1 MTLKLT
7 IRASIIAV
15 VTMLTLVFTTAINPS
30 PAEATT
36 TSQLQ
41 TKVDVLNSH
50 VALSYSAWVNS
61 YATLRNDNAKQWMD
75 WSQDG
80 CSAPVGGVG
89 FSTIF
94 HMGCLRHDH
103 MWRSMA
109 VIDQATGRVWNE
121 RNRYRADKKFLED
134 NERTCAL
141 KHPMEDEESLLILCS
156 GVANVFYYSVKNISG
171 NRAATTAE
179 KSSVDVSTD
188 SAYHAGMK
196 VLSVTDCN
204 YLTNADNRC
213 LPINYVERNGNPLAP
228 QNLDMVPSGTA
239 IELYAVRA
247 NQQSREGPPNPVRPP
262 SRQQRPLRKTG
273 DLVLTVAIPFIISP
287 YRSLSCSNQ
296 SESARTLYIE
306 SDTYPVATADAS
318 LKKKLFYLKACS
330 TAATP
335 DDPQMEL
342 EAVVARRTQSRYYV
356 TTGSRVRHYQNMNVQ
371 RPRASFSPRPD
382 GLNLLQAQDTWCN
395 PHPVNGESLD
405 FREGCRESQ
414 RRHPASGGH
423 HGVQQQQLLS

>member
-1 MTLKLT
+1 
-7 IRASIIAV
+7 
-15 VTMLTLVFTTAINPS
+15 MLTLVFTTAINPS

-171 NRAATTAE
+171 NRAATTAGP
-179 KSSVDVSTD
+179 SVF
-188 SAYHAGMK
+188 
-196 VLSVTDCN
+196 
-204 YLTNADNRC
+204 R
-213 LPINYVERNGNPLAP
+213 R
-228 QNLDMVPSGTA
+228 
-239 IELYAVRA
+239 
-247 NQQSREGPPNPVRPP
+247 VRPC
-262 SRQQRPLRKTG
+262 LA
-273 DLVLTVAIPFIISP
+273 L
-287 YRSLSCSNQ
+287 
-296 SESARTLYIE
+296 ESA
-306 SDTYPVATADAS
+306 
-318 LKKKLFYLKACS
+318 
-330 TAATP
+330 
-335 DDPQMEL
+335 
-342 EAVVARRTQSRYYV
+342 
-356 TTGSRVRHYQNMNVQ
+356 N
-371 RPRASFSPRPD
+371 
-382 GLNLLQAQDTWCN
+382 
-395 PHPVNGESLD
+395 
-405 FREGCRESQ
+405 
-414 RRHPASGGH
+414 PASH
-423 HGVQQQQLLS
+423 F